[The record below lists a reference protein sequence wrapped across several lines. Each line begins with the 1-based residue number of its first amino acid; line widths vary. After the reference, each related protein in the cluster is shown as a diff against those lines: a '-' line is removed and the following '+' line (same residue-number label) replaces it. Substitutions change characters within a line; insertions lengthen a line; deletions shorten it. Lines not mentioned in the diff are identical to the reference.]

1 MASTFKTFTSDD
13 IASTR
18 TLLHEAIPIT
28 GSIVNMVTYTSDQNI
43 KTYGHGMF
51 QSVYDYPFQSSSAN
65 HIFDMTFGHRDEI
78 KTQGTFDNKKADGS
92 DLDDLVSESGATLM
106 PASNDDI
113 DKNALFSK
121 RKNIYGQMAQV
132 LVGHKVNGEIQHFD
146 VDGDLTGGDKY
157 NALIFFNFSR
167 LLGKDELKKGT
178 FSLKL
183 NTTVDDALD
192 TEHIFITDTGTESN
206 YRVNSPAGEF
216 AILKASAGSTAGTAN
231 GLATARVDAPCG
243 LIFYQAGVV
252 AITPEVFNGY
262 QAYADPE
269 TAAEHGI
276 GFLATDCDMNTSSEK
291 IYTVMATGTNDEL
304 SLAVRKR
311 IKNISFSNTT
321 ELNSTIYFCRVGHND
336 FNYSSNP
343 TYLQNSK
350 VRVKNKSTD
359 APVSY
364 ITTVGLYAA
373 DNELLAVAKLSEPL
387 RKDPT
392 NDMTLRVRLDY

>member
-1 MASTFKTFTSDD
+1 MASTFKTFVSDD
-13 IASTR
+13 IANTR

-28 GSIVNMVTYTSDQNI
+28 GSIVNGVTYDETTPATTNI

-51 QSVYDYPFQSSSAN
+51 QSVYDYPYQSSSAN
-65 HIFDMTFGHRDEI
+65 HIFDMTFGHDALI
-78 KTQGTFDNKKADGS
+78 TTQGTYDNNIN
-92 DLDDLVSESGATLM
+92 DLVSESTANLM
-106 PASNDDI
+106 PTSSADI

-132 LVGHKVNGEIQHFD
+132 LVGHDVNGEIRKFD
-146 VDGDLTGGDKY
+146 IDGDLTAGDKY

-183 NTTVDDALD
+183 NTTADDALD
-192 TEHIFITDTGTESN
+192 TEHIFITDAGAGSD
-206 YRVNSPAGEF
+206 YRTNSPAGEF
-216 AILKASAGSTAGTAN
+216 AVLKATSGSAADTAN
-231 GLATARVDAPCG
+231 GIKAARNNANCG

-252 AITPEVFNGY
+252 AITPEVFNKFE
-262 QAYADPE
+262 AYVE
-269 TAAEHGI
+269 TPTSAEHGI
-276 GFLATDCDMNTSSEK
+276 GFLHTSDCDMNTSSEK
-291 IYTVMATGTNDEL
+291 MYTVMATRTNDEL

-321 ELNSTIYFCRVGHND
+321 ELNSTIYFCRVAHND

-343 TYLQNSK
+343 TYLENSK

-364 ITTVGLYAA
+364 ITTVGLYSAR
-373 DNELLAVAKLSEPL
+373 NEMLAVAKLSEPL

>member
-1 MASTFKTFTSDD
+1 MASTFKTFVSDD
-13 IASTR
+13 IANTR

-28 GSIVNMVTYTSDQNI
+28 GSIVNGVTYDETTPAATNI

-51 QSVYDYPFQSSSAN
+51 QSVYDYPYQSSSAN
-65 HIFDMTFGHRDEI
+65 HIFDMTFGHDALI
-78 KTQGTFDNKKADGS
+78 TTQGTYDNSINDLASESTANLMPGS
-92 DLDDLVSESGATLM
+92 SADLD
-106 PASNDDI
+106 
-113 DKNALFSK
+113 KNTLFSK

-132 LVGHKVNGEIQHFD
+132 LVGHDVNGEIRKFD
-146 VDGDLTGGDKY
+146 IDGDLTAGDKY

-183 NTTVDDALD
+183 NTTADDALD
-192 TEHIFITDTGTESN
+192 TEHIFITDAGAGSD
-206 YRVNSPAGEF
+206 YRTNSPAGEF
-216 AILKASAGSTAGTAN
+216 AVLKATSGSAADTAN
-231 GLATARVDAPCG
+231 GINAARNNANCG
-243 LIFYQAGVV
+243 LIFYQAGVI
-252 AITPEVFNGY
+252 AITPELFNQYAVGHTVGY
-262 QAYADPE
+262 L
-269 TAAEHGI
+269 TAA
-276 GFLATDCDMNTSSEK
+276 DCDMNTSSEK
-291 IYTVMATGTNDEL
+291 MYTVMATRTNDEL

-321 ELNSTIYFCRVGHND
+321 ELNSTIYFCRVAHND

-343 TYLQNSK
+343 TYLENSK

-364 ITTVGLYAA
+364 ITTVGLYSAR
-373 DNELLAVAKLSEPL
+373 NEMLAVAKLSEPL